1 MSNLARALAARER
14 LVRALE
20 PRIEAARACA
30 GWDVGPVGS
39 PRARRRRCADRA
51 RGRRAGAAPL
61 LGGVRHDGEL
71 GLVVL
76 PCAGAAP
83 GASGAIAAEMEAVVG
98 EDIGEIMSAKLPVTD
113 AFVREIER
121 MYPSVLF
128 FPRIAMEDIEF
139 NGFTIPKGTPT
150 FIRLI

>member
-1 MSNLARALAARER
+1 M
-14 LVRALE
+14 
-20 PRIEAARACA
+20 
-30 GWDVGPVGS
+30 
-39 PRARRRRCADRA
+39 
-51 RGRRAGAAPL
+51 
-61 LGGVRHDGEL
+61 
-71 GLVVL
+71 VL

-150 FIRLI
+150 FYSPYMSHHDPLSFERPDEFDPERWLHEDKAQRPKASLLVGFGTSRGPAWVSPLPWFSFASCCTSCSGVS